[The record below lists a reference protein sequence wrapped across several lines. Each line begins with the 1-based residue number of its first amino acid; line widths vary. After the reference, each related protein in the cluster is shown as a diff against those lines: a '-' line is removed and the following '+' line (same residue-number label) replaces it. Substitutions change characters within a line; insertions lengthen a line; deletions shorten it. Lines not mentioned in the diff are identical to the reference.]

1 MMERPDLD
9 DDTLLSAYLDGE
21 LGDDEADRI
30 TERLAREPALMRRL
44 EAMKSAD
51 DATRQAFEK
60 LDEQPMPAAVLDML
74 GASKAERSATVVP
87 FPQRIV
93 RNFAQL
99 PVALAASVALVAG
112 FLVSNVLREV
122 PTDPYG
128 ISPAGIVAAGSDLH
142 DLLEHGISAE
152 PQQFANGSTGQ
163 LVLTFEDK
171 AGDYC
176 RQLVVD
182 GGGHGVQGVACRR
195 GSSWQVEALSF
206 GGGAD
211 AGGPYRQASGTTPA
225 AVNSAI
231 DTLIGAR
238 DPLGVD
244 EEKAL
249 ISETWRKIE
258 D

>member
-1 MMERPDLD
+1 MMERPELD

-21 LGDDEADRI
+21 LADDEADRI
-30 TERLAREPALMRRL
+30 TERLAREPELMRRL
-44 EAMKSAD
+44 EAMKTAD
-51 DATRQAFEK
+51 DATRQAFEE

-74 GASKAERSATVVP
+74 GASAAARSATVVP

-112 FLVSNVLREV
+112 FLVSNVLRDA

-128 ISPAGIVAAGSDLH
+128 ITSAGVVAAGSDLH
-142 DLLEHGISAE
+142 ELLEHGISAE
-152 PQQFANGSTGQ
+152 PQQFADGSTGQ

-182 GGGHGVQGVACRR
+182 GGEHGVQGVACRR
-195 GSSWQVEALSF
+195 GGNWQVEALSF
-206 GGGAD
+206 GGGVD
-211 AGGPYRQASGTTPA
+211 AGGPFRQASGTTPA

-231 DTLIGAR
+231 DALIGPG
-238 DPLGVD
+238 DPLGAD

-249 ISETWRKIE
+249 ISDSWKKTE

>member
-1 MMERPDLD
+1 MEQTELD

-21 LGDDEADRI
+21 LADDEADRI

-51 DATRQAFEK
+51 DATRQAFAR

-74 GASKAERSATVVP
+74 GASKAEHSATVVP

-93 RNFAQL
+93 RNFTQL

-112 FLVSNVLREV
+112 FLVSNVLREA

-128 ISPAGIVAAGSDLH
+128 ITAAGVVAAGSDLH
-142 DLLEHGISAE
+142 ELLEHGISAE
-152 PQQFANGSTGQ
+152 PQQFADGATGQ

-171 AGDYC
+171 TGNYC
-176 RQLVVD
+176 RHLVVD
-182 GGGHGVQGVACRR
+182 GGEHGLQGVACRR
-195 GSSWQVEALSF
+195 AGGWQVEALSF
-206 GGGAD
+206 GGGMD
-211 AGGPYRQASGTTPA
+211 AGGPFRQASGTTPP

-231 DTLIGAR
+231 DALIGPR

-244 EEKAL
+244 EEKQL
-249 ISETWRKIE
+249 ISDTWQKI
-258 D
+258 DD

>member
-21 LGDDEADRI
+21 LADDEAERI

-74 GASKAERSATVVP
+74 GTTAAERSATVVP
-87 FPQRIV
+87 FPRRIV
-93 RNFAQL
+93 RHFIQL

-112 FLVSNVLREV
+112 FLVSNVLREA
-122 PTDPYG
+122 PSDPYG
-128 ISPAGIVAAGSDLH
+128 ITPAGVVAAGSDLH
-142 DLLEHGISAE
+142 ELLEHGISAE
-152 PQQFANGSTGQ
+152 AHQFADGATGQ

-182 GGGHGVQGVACRR
+182 GGEHGVQGVACRR
-195 GSSWQVEALSF
+195 DGSWQVETLSF
-206 GGGAD
+206 GGGVD
-211 AGGPYRQASGTTPA
+211 AGGPFRPASGTTPA

-231 DTLIGAR
+231 DALIGPR

-249 ISETWRKIE
+249 ISDTWKKAQN
-258 D
+258 